1 MTSLS
6 DQLLKAGLVTED
18 QIIKATKKPKSFK
31 KELKKATKQNE
42 VKPLKNKKADSDLA
56 QFYKQRAS
64 LENTEKQEQL
74 RKKQLAAKLKKE
86 TSKKINKLINDN
98 LLNDE
103 AADIR
108 YNFIVGTTI
117 KYVFVTKMQ
126 QQDLADGNIAITF
139 HNGKRALVSANI
151 AKEISQLNP
160 EKIVILNT

>member
-6 DQLLKAGLVTED
+6 DQLLKAGLVTEE
-18 QIIKATKKPKSFK
+18 QIKKAIEKPKIFK
-31 KELKKATKQNE
+31 KEPKKATKQNE

-64 LENTEKQEQL
+64 LENSEKQEQL

-86 TSKKINKLINDN
+86 TNDKINKLINDN

-103 AADIR
+103 TAEIR
-108 YNFIVGTTI
+108 YNFVVGTNI
-117 KYVFVTKMQ
+117 KYVFVTEQ
-126 QQDLADGNIAITF
+126 QQRDLADGNTAITF
-139 HNGKRALVSANI
+139 HNGKRALVSASI
-151 AKEISQLNP
+151 AKEITQLNP